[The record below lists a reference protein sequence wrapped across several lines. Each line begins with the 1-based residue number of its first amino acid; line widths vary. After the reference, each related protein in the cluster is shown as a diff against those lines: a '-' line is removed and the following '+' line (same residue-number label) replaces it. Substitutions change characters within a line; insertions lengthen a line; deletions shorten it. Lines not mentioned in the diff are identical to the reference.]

1 MANILSVA
9 QSALTAAQVGLTT
22 TGHNI
27 ANVNTPGYNRQVV
40 TQATA
45 TSQDV
50 GFGFI
55 GKGTTVASVE
65 RVYDEYLASRV
76 LSSQSSATELNSYYS
91 QIKQINNMLADSTVG
106 LSPSLQ
112 EFFKGVQAV
121 ASDSSSGPAR
131 TAMLSTA
138 ETLASQ
144 FNTMDGQLR
153 DLRDG
158 VNSQIS
164 SSIQSINGYASQIAK
179 LNDAIEKAQGGDDSA
194 PANDLLDQRDQVIS
208 DLSKEIKVSVVKQGG
223 TYNVFIGNGQP
234 LVVNTATFDLVPVQS
249 PTDLSKL
256 QVGYQKNGQTVTL
269 SESTIAGGKLGGLFD
284 FRSQTLDPAQNALG
298 RVAIGLAATF
308 NAQHRMGQ
316 DQAGNIGGAFFTE
329 ASPLVKSHTG
339 NKGTAEIQAAITDA
353 GALTTS
359 DYQVTW
365 DGTASKYNIMRLS
378 DGQITSSALPVTVDG
393 VLFNTTATSG
403 APQTGDSF
411 LVRPTVN
418 GAADFRVA
426 LTDKS
431 QIAAGMPVRIS
442 AGSMVGG
449 IIVNNNA
456 GKGSVSSV
464 TIDATTVMQNGKSL
478 TYAAAVA
485 PATTGT
491 LAGFPSDQA
500 ISVTSGGVTTN
511 YPAGTA
517 SVPYALNDTVRFG
530 GVQVS
535 GIPETPG
542 SYTIGPPASTLTY
555 SSAAGG
561 TLSGFPANVDV
572 TVTTAA
578 GSTTY
583 AAGTAVPYA
592 AGATISFAGISMVMS
607 GTPADGDKF
616 TVARNM
622 NGTGDNRNAL
632 LLAGLQSRSTLDNG
646 TATYQGAY
654 AQLVS
659 RVGNKAHELEVTSA
673 AESKLMAQMQELQQ
687 ADSGVNLDEEATN
700 LLRYQQAYIAAGKV
714 MQTASK
720 LFDVLLSLGQ

>member
-1 MANILSVA
+1 MANILNLA
-9 QSALTAAQVGLTT
+9 QSALNAAQVGLTT

-50 GFGFI
+50 GFGFV
-55 GKGTTVASVE
+55 GKGTTIASVT
-65 RVYDEYLASRV
+65 RVYDEYLAGRV
-76 LSSQSSATELNSYYS
+76 LNSQSSANELTSYAS

-121 ASDSSSGPAR
+121 ASDPASGAAR
-131 TAMLSTA
+131 TSMLSSA
-138 ETLASQ
+138 DTLASQ
-144 FNTMDGQLR
+144 FNTMDNQLR
-153 DLRDG
+153 ELRDG

-164 SSIQSINGYASQIAK
+164 SSVQAINGYAAQIAK
-179 LNDAIEKAQGGDDSA
+179 LNDAIEKAQAGDDGK
-194 PANDLLDQRDQVIS
+194 PANDLLDQRDQIIS
-208 DLSKEIKVSVVKQGG
+208 DLSKEIKVSVVKQNSS
-223 TYNVFIGNGQP
+223 YNVFIGNGQP
-234 LVVNTATFDLVPVQS
+234 LVVAASTFSLVPVQS

-269 SESTIAGGKLGGLFD
+269 AESMIAGGKLGGLFD
-284 FRSQTLDPAQNALG
+284 FRAQTLDPAQNALG
-298 RVAIGLAATF
+298 RVAIGLASTF
-308 NAQHRMGQ
+308 NAQHQMGQ
-316 DQAGNIGGAFFTE
+316 DQAGNIGGAFFTV
-329 ASPLVKSHTG
+329 ASPLTKAHTA
-339 NKGTAEIQAAITDA
+339 NKGDGEI
-353 GALTTS
+353 GATIVDPGKLTTS
-359 DYQVTW
+359 DYQVRW
-365 DGTASKYNIMRLS
+365 DGVANDYKVTRLS
-378 DGQITSSALPVTVDG
+378 DGQETAATLPVTIDG
-393 VLFNTTATSG
+393 VKFEALSG
-403 APQTGDSF
+403 TPQTGDSF

-418 GAADFRVA
+418 GAADFKVA
-426 LTDKS
+426 IVDKS
-431 QIAAGMPVRIS
+431 KIAAAMPVR
-442 AGSMVGG
+442 V
-449 IIVNNNA
+449 
-456 GKGSVSSV
+456 SVSNSNLGSGAV
-464 TIDATTVMQNGKSL
+464 SGLTIDATTLMPGGKSL

-491 LAGFPSDQA
+491 LSGFPSDLP
-500 ISVTSGGVTTN
+500 ISVTSGGVTTT
-511 YPAGTA
+511 YPAGTP

-535 GIPETPG
+535 GIPETVGAHSIG
-542 SYTIGPPASTLTY
+542 SPASTLTY
-555 SSAAGG
+555 DSAGG

-572 TVTTAA
+572 TVTTGA

-583 AAGTAVPYA
+583 AAGTAVPYTS
-592 AGATISFAGISMVMS
+592 GATISFGGISMVLS
-607 GTPADGDKF
+607 GSPANGDQF

-622 NGTGDNRNAL
+622 NGNGDNRNAL
-632 LLAGLQSRSTLDNG
+632 LLGALQSRNTLDGGN
-646 TATYQGAY
+646 TTYQGAY

-659 RVGNKAHELEVTSA
+659 TIGNKTHELEVTSS
-673 AESKLMAQMQELQQ
+673 AETKLMTQMQELQQ